1 MINEAPLAK
10 VEPLAEGLI
19 KPLYADYSF
28 GNIPDTIEF
37 LLTGNDRRGPLL
49 PPDCFGGQYPQ
60 PTKVVVVFVDS
71 FGWQHW
77 QQHRHRFRTTQRVVE
92 QGTLTPI
99 SALFPS
105 TTAASVATMNLGVL
119 PSVHS
124 LYEWNVYIP
133 AYGEVIQS
141 LAFAPLGPHAPDSC
155 LRKGYDPAALLTA
168 RETVH
173 QRLAQHGVRSIQF
186 AHRSYAR
193 SAFNSIACVGAE
205 VIAHGTPAEALV
217 QLREALL
224 AVEGK
229 ALLGFYWAGI
239 DTIAHMYGP
248 GSPHHAAEIAS
259 FWRTFDEVM
268 ADIDS
273 PHTLYLFTADHG
285 HVYADAA
292 ETLYLNERV
301 PQLAAAL
308 AMSPTRNY
316 IYPNGSP
323 RDVFLHVRPNRRQWA
338 LDGLHKTLG
347 DIALVMPM
355 DEVLDQGLF
364 GPQPVNA
371 ELRRRLGDILI
382 LPRLGH
388 FVWWHERGV
397 MANKFH
403 GHHGGLT
410 PEEAVTVVGA
420 IDRL

>member
-10 VEPLAEGLI
+10 FEPLAEGLV
-19 KPLYADYSF
+19 KPIYADYSF

-37 LLTGNDRRGPLL
+37 LLTGNRRGALL
-49 PPDCFGGQYPQ
+49 PPDCFGGEYPA
-60 PTKVVVVFVDS
+60 PGKVVLLFVDS
-71 FGWQHW
+71 FGWQFW
-77 QQHRHRFRTTQRVVE
+77 QQYQARFRATSRVVE

-119 PSVHS
+119 PSAHS

-141 LAFAPLGPHAPDSC
+141 LAFAPLGQGPDAC
-155 LRKGYDPAALLTA
+155 LRKGYDPAAMLTA
-168 RETVH
+168 RETLH
-173 QRLAQHGVRSIQF
+173 QRLQRQGVRSLQF

-205 VIAHGTPAEALV
+205 VKVHGTLAEALV
-217 QLREALL
+217 QLKQALL
-224 AVEGK
+224 GVDGK

-239 DTIAHMYGP
+239 DTIAHLYGP

-268 ADIDS
+268 QDVTSQD
-273 PHTLYLFTADHG
+273 TLYLFTADHG

-292 ETLYLNERV
+292 ETVFLNDRL
-301 PQLAAAL
+301 PQLAGAIS
-308 AMSPTRNY
+308 MSPTRNY

-323 RDVFLHVRPNRRQWA
+323 RDVFLHVRPDRRKWA
-338 LDGLHKTLG
+338 LEALHKALG
-347 DIALVMPM
+347 DIALVMPV
-355 DEVLDQGLF
+355 DEALAEGLF
-364 GPQPVNA
+364 GPQPVSA

-388 FVWWHERGV
+388 FVWWHEKGIMGNRYY
-397 MANKFH
+397 

-410 PEEAVTVVGA
+410 PEEVTTVLGVV
-420 IDRL
+420 DTL